1 LNHRTEVKERKTT
14 LDVSVTFL
22 VTVTK
27 CLTQMTRRKEVGRA
41 QWLVPIISATQER
54 EIGRIIVQDHPKQKL
69 AKPHLNQQVG
79 YRGK

>member
-1 LNHRTEVKERKTT
+1 MK
-14 LDVSVTFL
+14 
-22 VTVTK
+22 
-27 CLTQMTRRKEVGRA
+27 RRKEVGRA